1 MFLVRGERTQACY
14 AKQSTQAMDNI
25 GSATLLT
32 ELRATNQHVSTAKL
46 V

>member
-1 MFLVRGERTQACY
+1 
-14 AKQSTQAMDNI
+14 MDNI

-32 ELRATNQHVSTAKL
+32 ELLLTQSALHYRTTTPPRRKQVGGAVL